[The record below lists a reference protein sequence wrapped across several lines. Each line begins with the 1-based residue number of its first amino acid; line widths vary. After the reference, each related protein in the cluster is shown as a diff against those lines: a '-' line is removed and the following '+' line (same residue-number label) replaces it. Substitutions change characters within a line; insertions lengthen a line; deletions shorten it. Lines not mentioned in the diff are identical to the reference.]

1 MNEIII
7 TFILVF
13 SRISSFM
20 VTAPGYSLKQAPI
33 MLKVGLS
40 FFVSISVYSLLPE
53 TIVVTN
59 LILFSILVMKEI
71 LLGIALGFIVQL
83 IFSAVEMA
91 GQLIDFQVGFSMGSV
106 YDPSVGI
113 QASNY
118 GRLYYWMALALFF
131 LTDMHHLV
139 LRNLIQSFDFVPL
152 GMASLGG
159 NTVEGVVRLF
169 GGVFETSVMLAAPVV
184 LVALVTDCVL
194 GIVSRSVPQINVLML
209 GMPMKILISF
219 FFILLFLPNFLQMVN
234 NLFPEI
240 DRYMKEFLD
249 SLVR

>member
-1 MNEIII
+1 MNQVLI
-7 TFILVF
+7 TFILIF
-13 SRISSFM
+13 ARISSFM
-20 VTAPGYSLKQAPI
+20 IIAPGFSLKQAPI

-40 FFVSISVYSLLPE
+40 FFISVSIYSMMSELL
-53 TIVVTN
+53 VVSN
-59 LILFSILVMKEI
+59 LIILVLLIIKEI
-71 LLGIALGFIVQL
+71 LVGVALGFVVQL

-118 GRLYYWMALALFF
+118 GRLYYWIALVLFF

-139 LRNLIQSFDFVPL
+139 LINLMNSFDFVPL
-152 GMASLGG
+152 GTANMAGH
-159 NTVEGVVRLF
+159 TVEGMIRLF
-169 GGVFETSVMLAAPVV
+169 GGVFETSVLLAAPVV

-219 FFILLFLPNFLQMVN
+219 FFILLFLPNFMQMIS